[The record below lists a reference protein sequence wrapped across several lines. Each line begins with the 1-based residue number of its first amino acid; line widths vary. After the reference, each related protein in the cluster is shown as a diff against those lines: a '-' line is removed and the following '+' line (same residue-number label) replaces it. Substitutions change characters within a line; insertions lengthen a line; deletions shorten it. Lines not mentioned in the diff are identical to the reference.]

1 MHSLDTKNMEDSILE
16 REAEETDSL
25 LATKEINERLD
36 NSVEATEKKCIHHWV
51 IDPAYGPTSKGKCKR
66 CGTVKLFYNTYSS
79 NLVNHIQLPETAPAE
94 PIPSV

>member
-1 MHSLDTKNMEDSILE
+1 V
-16 REAEETDSL
+16 
-25 LATKEINERLD
+25 D
-36 NSVEATEKKCIHHWV
+36 NIIEPTEKRCIHHWV
-51 IDPAYGPTSKGKCKR
+51 IDPADGPTSKGKCKR